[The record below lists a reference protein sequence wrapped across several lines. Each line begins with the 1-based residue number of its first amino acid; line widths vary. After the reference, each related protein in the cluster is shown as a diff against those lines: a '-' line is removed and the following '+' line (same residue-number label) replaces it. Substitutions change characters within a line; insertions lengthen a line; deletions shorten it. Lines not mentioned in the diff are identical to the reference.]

1 MTARYNILLVGLLS
15 FVLGFSSGFAKTP
28 NFQTSCIKSDW
39 DGYLSSSIRGCI
51 LEEIERLAANSKID
65 SKRIEA
71 WERKCADSELEG
83 EMKWLDQH
91 TCRVAAYRALSP
103 DGKFS
108 QSSTAV
114 NAPLS
119 EEIEKRLGMS
129 LDQARDHQ
137 QVKLANGW
145 QFHFVLTKG
154 KRSSDDEYDG
164 GFNFF
169 LIDEHGAFRSS
180 KTFTKPK
187 HILETDGGQ
196 TAYKLNTKSFAAL
209 SVRDWVIELQETY
222 DVEAPDEVD
231 GAAATY
237 FSSYSNVFLVAIDK
251 EAYEMTLAL
260 DSLQTGL
267 VTGLAKPSS
276 SSAVFWDKEERLQRI
291 LVPQKGK
298 EFPNLLV
305 RIRQCT
311 SSRSKTSCADTGGYK
326 KWKNEAIYGYR
337 DGKYEKQSKKS
348 E

>member
-1 MTARYNILLVGLLS
+1 LVQQLVAEIGSRRPSLQKRHPELKTTEGRPRKYYYTEKSDFAEVAAAESTATSTTVSTDGKTLGEHAMYPLLS
-15 FVLGFSSGFAKTP
+15 L
-28 NFQTSCIKSDW
+28 
-39 DGYLSSSIRGCI
+39 YLWKEYGVY
-51 LEEIERLAANSKID
+51 
-65 SKRIEA
+65 SKRI
-71 WERKCADSELEG
+71 D
-83 EMKWLDQH
+83 
-91 TCRVAAYRALSP
+91 
-103 DGKFS
+103 
-108 QSSTAV
+108 
-114 NAPLS
+114 
-119 EEIEKRLGMS
+119 EKRSSNKRGPNGNRWLYPDVVGMS